1 MIIYRTDYNEMSSMG
16 KVETKWCEKHSLI
29 SGERLVRVLRLKLP
43 QLLINRVEVGKE
55 KRYPLISESELNY
68 EHINKIT

>member
-1 MIIYRTDYNEMSSMG
+1 MNCLRWGNLKRSG
-16 KVETKWCEKHSLI
+16 AKKASLI

-43 QLLINRVEVGKE
+43 QLLINKVEVAKE
-55 KRYPLISESELNY
+55 KHWYPLISESELQY